1 MSDAH
6 ATTLELLR
14 DLVRNKKSGTLSLRG
29 EKNTAEIRLSH
40 GNVEDAAHGRADG
53 EKALYR
59 ALTIP
64 VAQASFVEGSAEG
77 ASIGPSRITTPTPVL
92 LDCADAVLASIAHL
106 RSSFPDA
113 SSRPIVAADTGGS
126 HVEISEHARGLLHHL
141 RSPLL
146 IDDLLDAVS
155 GPDAHTLRAVSELE
169 EAGRIRHLA
178 STLSRTALASHEQ
191 LERLR
196 TMATLGLRRGFGK
209 RVRLVFAGTPSRLA
223 ILAHATKC
231 ITGANSAGVAPAV
244 PMPHPIVRIDLG
256 PELELELVSLP
267 LVPAY
272 APLWLM
278 ALTGAAIVVRLEEA
292 GGSLLEEACEA
303 AGAKI
308 VDAHMLVG
316 PYDEGNVAEVAVLV
330 RAALEA

>member
-1 MSDAH
+1 MSDGP
-6 ATTLELLR
+6 ATTLDLLR
-14 DLVRNKKSGTLSLRG
+14 DLVRAKKSGTLSLRG
-29 EKNTAEIRLSH
+29 EKGTAEIRLAH
-40 GNVEDAAHGRADG
+40 GKIEDAVHGRADG

-59 ALTIP
+59 ALAIP
-64 VAQASFVEGSAEG
+64 VAQASFAEG
-77 ASIGPSRITTPTPVL
+77 APSGLARIATATDAL
-92 LDCADAVLASIAHL
+92 LEGAAEVLAAMNHL
-106 RSSFPDA
+106 REAFPDVA
-113 SSRPIVAADTGGS
+113 TRPIVAADTGGS
-126 HVEISEHARGLLHHL
+126 HGVISDHARGLLHHL
-141 RSPLL
+141 RTPLL
-146 IDDLLDAVS
+146 IDDLLDAVP
-155 GPDAHTLRAVSELE
+155 GPDAHTLRAVAELE
-169 EAGRIRHLA
+169 DAGRIRHLA

-223 ILAHATKC
+223 ILAHATQC
-231 ITGANSAGVAPAV
+231 LTGAKSCGASPLI

-272 APLWLM
+272 APLWQM
-278 ALTGAAIVVRLEEA
+278 ALTGSAVVVRLEEA

>member
-1 MSDAH
+1 MSNEP

-14 DLVRNKKSGTLSLRG
+14 DLVRAKKSGTLSLRG
-29 EKNTAEIRLSH
+29 EKGTSEIRLAH
-40 GNVEDAAHGRADG
+40 GNVEDAVHGRAAG

-59 ALTIP
+59 ALSIP
-64 VAQASFVEGSAEG
+64 VGRASFAEG
-77 ASIGPSRITTPTPVL
+77 APTGPARIATATDAL
-92 LDCADAVLASIAHL
+92 LDGAVAVLSVIANL
-106 RSSFPDA
+106 RDSFPDMA
-113 SSRPIVAADTGGS
+113 TRPIVAADTGGS
-126 HVEISEHARGLLHHL
+126 HVEISEQARALLHHL
-141 RSPLL
+141 RTPLL
-146 IDDLLDAVS
+146 IDDLLDAVP
-155 GPDAHTLRAVSELE
+155 GTDAHTLRAVGELE

-178 STLSRTALASHEQ
+178 STLSRTPLASHEQ

-209 RVRLVFAGTPSRLA
+209 RVRLVFAGTPGRLA
-223 ILAHATKC
+223 ILAHATQC
-231 ITGANSAGVAPAV
+231 ITGAKSCGASPLI

-272 APLWLM
+272 APLWQM
-278 ALTGAAIVVRLEEA
+278 ALTGSAIVVRLEEA